1 MEALGEALVEG
12 SRALRGDQ
20 GSWANCGDCQEA
32 DYSWPSYGRQWW
44 HSCYTIPDFKTLP
57 VSDWQH
63 FPSNPTYLWAAN
75 FQAVSGVL
83 SDLAI
88 SCAVYLPPVT
98 CSRAPHWSTQRLKPH
113 SVPRV
118 VLHSFIA
125 LWRDEYFLNWRYRA
139 PRFWKFFTRYYS
151 CFGNCILVMIL
162 RNFTERSPGRLV
174 TEDWTW
180 LQGSMSASVCCHLCA
195 SKSHMTSR
203 FAEVWLQRQRETL
216 VVLLHGMAHARNTE
230 HPAVSTLTSLYQQ
243 AVVITTKWGAS
254 SQWKLCTLPVQ
265 RYSDGTPV

>member
-1 MEALGEALVEG
+1 M
-12 SRALRGDQ
+12 ALRGDQ
-20 GSWANCGDCQEA
+20 GSWANWGDWQEA

-44 HSCYTIPDFKTLP
+44 YSCYIIPNFKTLC

-83 SDLAI
+83 SGLAI
-88 SCAVYLPPVT
+88 SCAVYLPHVR

-113 SVPRV
+113 RVPRD
-118 VLHSFIA
+118 VLHSFVV
-125 LWRDEYFLNWRYRA
+125 LWRDEYFSNWRCWA

-162 RNFTERSPGRLV
+162 RNFTERSLGRLV

-203 FAEVWLQRQRETL
+203 FAEVWLLRQRETL
-216 VVLLHGMAHARNTE
+216 VVLLHGMARARHTE

-243 AVVITTKWGAS
+243 AVVITTKWRAS
-254 SQWKLCTLPVQ
+254 SQWKMCTLPVQ